1 MADFTGLGVIDG
13 NKYGDKGLSYK
24 AIGVFLRQIRHIRNF
39 VIDITDIPASVT
51 ATPTGIHWPMSQG
64 TVIPNVVLQMSRRPG
79 SQQQGIFMEEGSGGL
94 MADLV
99 FCGDWGWNYES
110 IHVEDCKIGVNMT
123 AQSPESQNIGS
134 IFFVDSEF
142 VNAEAAFNTSRDEFS
157 KPPTGGTLVIEN
169 VNFTI
174 VKNIVHGPKDSV
186 TLPGSSG
193 TTVVDASGQGHWY
206 TPTGPVK
213 FEGYFT
219 PNERPSSL
227 KDDNE
232 YFKYSRPSYAGLTVS
247 DIVSVHGYGATGNGR
262 TDYTSAFQRAVTY
275 AAKNNKL
282 LFIDAGS
289 YIMTRTLYFPAGL
302 KITGE
307 AYSVILSAGSYF
319 TNIDVARPVVQVGL
333 PGKIGKIEWTY
344 MVVSGQGLQSGA
356 ILIEENLKSPDSQPC
371 GIWYIHTRLGGF
383 QGSRMGLND
392 RPKAPGTSLTPETEN
407 ADCFAAFA
415 KMHIT
420 PSAAGLHVENAID
433 EVGSDFKINVYTG
446 RGIWV
451 DRYQITGSKDIFIGF
466 G

>member
-79 SQQQGIFMEEGSGGL
+79 SQQQGIFMEE
-94 MADLV
+94 
-99 FCGDWGWNYES
+99 
-110 IHVEDCKIGVNMT
+110 

-420 PSAAGLHVENAID
+420 PSAAGLHVEN
-433 EVGSDFKINVYTG
+433 V
-446 RGIWV
+446 WL
-451 DRYQITGSKDIFIGF
+451 
-466 G
+466 